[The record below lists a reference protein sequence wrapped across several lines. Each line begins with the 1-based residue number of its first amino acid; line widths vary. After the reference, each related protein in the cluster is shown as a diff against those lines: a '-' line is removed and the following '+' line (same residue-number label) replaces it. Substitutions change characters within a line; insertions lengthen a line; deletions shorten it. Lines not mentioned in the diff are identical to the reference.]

1 MWTRW
6 ILGAGIAVSGAAM
19 VAAAVPPWPLA
30 STSELAKGKFLIARP
45 HAGGPVFHESVV
57 LLLEYGSDGAMGL
70 IINRPTEIA
79 LARLL
84 PDVETLRGRAD
95 FTFFGGPV
103 DPHRVMLLFRSSDPP
118 PESRRVARGIH
129 VAGSFEELRTVVE
142 SADPESHYRAY
153 VGYAGWAMGQLEGEV
168 VRGDWLIAPF
178 EASAVFEMDPEKVW
192 QEFIDRSS
200 GLQADRRRFRVPAA
214 AGAGRSAPAA

>member
-1 MWTRW
+1 M
-6 ILGAGIAVSGAAM
+6 AIAVAAM
-19 VAAAVPPWPLA
+19 VAAAVPPWPPA
-30 STSELAKGKFLIARP
+30 STRELAKGKFLIARP

-79 LARLL
+79 LAQLF
-84 PDVETLRGRAD
+84 PDVETLQGRSD
-95 FTFFGGPV
+95 RTFFGGPV
-103 DPHRVMLLFRSSDPP
+103 EPHRVMLLFRSSDPP

-129 VAGSFEELRTVVE
+129 VAGSFEVLRTVVE
-142 SADPESHYRAY
+142 SADPESRYRVY

-168 VRGDWLIAPF
+168 ARGDWLIAPSD
-178 EASAVFEMDPEKVW
+178 ASAVFEMDPEKVW

-200 GLQADRRRFRVPAA
+200 GLQADRRRLRVPAA
-214 AGAGRSAPAA
+214 DGTRRAPPAV